1 MGNALKIGCSAGRA
15 VVGRN
20 VFYRQLRGQHG
31 MCQNRLAF
39 VIVRR
44 FFLVLIYE
52 GVGWLTVRNISL
64 CVL

>member
-1 MGNALKIGCSAGRA
+1 
-15 VVGRN
+15 
-20 VFYRQLRGQHG
+20 

-44 FFLVLIYE
+44 FFLVLINE

-64 CVL
+64 CVFVSNDDL